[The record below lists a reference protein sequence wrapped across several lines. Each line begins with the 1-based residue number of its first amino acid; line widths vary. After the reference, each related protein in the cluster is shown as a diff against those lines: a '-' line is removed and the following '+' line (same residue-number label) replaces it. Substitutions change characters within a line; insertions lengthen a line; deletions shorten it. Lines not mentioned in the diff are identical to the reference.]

1 MIDPQIR
8 RRKIDH
14 LIGSAPMGIRLLGA
28 LVFEEDSDFQREVS
42 NSRENRYA
50 LEELREIFRKET
62 RPLRWYFL
70 QLLFE
75 DQNILSLESTLL
87 EYLWQLSSKYENVQ
101 VEWSPT
107 LALYIAMRATE
118 QQLSTIS
125 HFTPIE
131 KRYVDLISA
140 CSIFL
145 EIPKNSIKFS
155 NSLEEVDLQVEPNL
169 TKSRS
174 SILLSCP
181 PLFESTRR
189 SSNYT
194 PSPAAASISSA
205 VGNPGASILIVDDS
219 SLVRKGILRDARGEL
234 VESGR
239 LACVLSLASRQSFKK
254 PAPSFA
260 SANLVVVAPVDKQ
273 IAHKHATILFATN
286 VEKDDR
292 PSLQLND
299 LTGIEPLLKNQPVKD
314 FPLNLSFVA
323 PYEVFENDVELLPDR
338 YFKSTSQLEIEHFL
352 RRFQSTAALSDIAD
366 IIRPRPIKKG
376 ENVNPEMIN
385 NPVSAV
391 EILVSDLSH
400 GDILAVPKNVDR
412 SFSISK
418 NVINKFQKQIIE
430 PGDLL
435 FSFKGTIGKISLVGE
450 IFATDGETA
459 YLASQGMLIIR
470 SKGFS
475 PITPLLLLN
484 YLSHPHANA
493 FFEERATG
501 LGMKNLPVDA
511 LYQFIVPIP
520 DIEQQMEIRKSL
532 QKGHEEIF
540 QVNEQIQELQK
551 RLLEIRAN
559 LWPNLEF
566 RSD

>member
-8 RRKIDH
+8 RRKIDQ

-28 LVFEEDSDFQREVS
+28 LIFEENSDFHREVS

-50 LEELREIFRKET
+50 LDELREIFQKET
-62 RPLRWYFL
+62 KLMRWYFL
-70 QLLFE
+70 QLFFE
-75 DQNILSLESTLL
+75 DQNILSLKDTLL

-101 VEWSPT
+101 IEWSPT

-118 QQLSTIS
+118 QQFSTIS
-125 HFTPIE
+125 HFTPGE
-131 KRYVDLISA
+131 LRYVDLISA

-145 EIPKNSIKFS
+145 DIPKNSLKFS
-155 NSLEEVDLQVEPNL
+155 NSLEKVDLQGEPNPN
-169 TKSRS
+169 KSRS

-181 PLFESTRR
+181 PLFESTRW

-194 PSPAAASISSA
+194 HSIAADSISSA

-239 LACVLSLASRQSFKK
+239 LACVLRLSGKQSFRR
-254 PAPSFA
+254 PAPPFA
-260 SANLVVVAPVDKQ
+260 SANLLVLQPVNKE
-273 IAHKHATILFATN
+273 IAREYATILFATN

-314 FPLNLSFVA
+314 FPLNLSFVE
-323 PYEVFENDVELLPDR
+323 PYEVYENDVELLPDR
-338 YFKSTSQLEIEHFL
+338 YFKSTSQLAIEHFL
-352 RRFQSTAALSDIAD
+352 RRFQRTAALSDIAD

-376 ENVNPEMIN
+376 ENLNPEMIN
-385 NPVSAV
+385 NPETVI

-400 GDILAVPKNVDR
+400 GDILVAPKNTDR
-412 SFSISK
+412 SFPISN
-418 NVINKFQKQIIE
+418 NVINKFQKQKIK

-435 FSFKGTIGKISLVGE
+435 FSFKGTIGKMSLAGDT
-450 IFATDGETA
+450 FATDGKTA
-459 YLASQGMLIIR
+459 YLASQGVLIIR

-475 PITPLLLLN
+475 PIDPLLLLN
-484 YLSHPHANA
+484 YLSHPYANA

-501 LGMKNLPVDA
+501 LGMRNLPVDT
-511 LYQFIVPIP
+511 LNQFIVPIP
-520 DIEQQMEIRKSL
+520 DRKQLMELEESL
-532 QKGHEEIF
+532 QQGHKEIF
-540 QVNEQIQELQK
+540 LVNEQIQELQR
-551 RLLEIRAN
+551 RLLEIKAK
-559 LWPNLEF
+559 LWPNLELG
-566 RSD
+566 SD